1 LQTDLGQN
9 QIQPFAGAT
18 VISRLPS
25 SPSSSAPLLPP
36 LRFDAPRFGFAAAP
50 SVSDF
55 LSMD

>member
-1 LQTDLGQN
+1 LQTDPGQI
-9 QIQPFAGAT
+9 QIQPFTGAT

-25 SPSSSAPLLPP
+25 SPSSSAHLSPP